1 MKNSLF
7 IFFVILTSFFV
18 RSQVSSYTF
27 GTSTGTYTPIVGG
40 VNNNNFTSWSNASYT
55 GTLPNTTAGFLDDNV
70 SASLLPIGFNFIYNG
85 TTYTN
90 FGICTNG
97 WISLGALPTNSY
109 SPLSTGTSNNVI
121 SAMGADL
128 IGRGSFLANRSSG
141 SAVITITG
149 GDISLISVGDK
160 VIGTGIPV
168 GATVLSKTATTVT
181 ISANATSNGTSF
193 HFRFSSSN
201 FGIRY
206 ETIGTTPNRTL
217 VVQWTGWQRYTT
229 TGVFGELYNFQI
241 RLNET
246 TNTINVVYN
255 IQGPTSA
262 TATTFQIGLR
272 GSLNA
277 DFNNRLT
284 TTNWSSTTTGTL
296 NSSTVTLSNTVKPTS
311 GLTYTWTPPVV
322 PVCSGTPNPGNTLSS
337 SATVTAPSGTV
348 NLSLQNA
355 TTGTGVTYQWQ
366 LSTTSSTTGFSN
378 ISGSTLSTYT
388 PTVTT
393 NTWFRC
399 LVTCSGNV
407 GTSTATQITL
417 SYCTPTATTDDNT
430 GLTFVGFNTIS
441 NTTSSTSAYSDFTS
455 QSTSLDQGGLYSLTT
470 RVNTD
475 GAFTANVKAWID
487 WNTNLIF
494 DVSEEYDLGSAN
506 NTADG
511 ATTLSPLVVAIGSSQ
526 AAGNYRMR
534 IRATYNVLPTA
545 CGNQNYSETEDYT
558 IVVVVSPPC
567 TGTPVPGNTVSS
579 SLTTAPNG
587 TVNLSLQN
595 ATTGIGVTYV
605 WESSPDNL
613 TWTIFGSS
621 SATQTSPS
629 ITSPTWFRAT
639 VTCSGNSGI
648 STPIQI
654 TLSYCTYN
662 ITNNDPTGITS
673 VTFGTI
679 SNTSIGGPS
688 YSDFTTQS
696 TTVEQ
701 GGIYQLNVNVNTD
714 GNWTVNTKVWI
725 DWNQNY
731 EFEVGEEYSLGSALN
746 TTNGITSLSPLNIT
760 VPSGAT
766 LGDTRMRIV
775 SVEASD
781 PAPLACG
788 TQLYGEAEDYKLT
801 ITPPTG
807 LPVELLYFEG
817 FGYQH
822 YNSLKW
828 STASEHNSDYF
839 LLERSVDGE
848 QWDYVGAT
856 KATGNSTQ
864 VVDYLYVDNFRFNG
878 FVYYKLNQFDF
889 DGMFKTYGPIS
900 INNTHTNK
908 KVVKYINIL
917 GQEVS
922 SETNGFIFEVYEDGT
937 MRKIIR

>member
-7 IFFVILTSFFV
+7 ILFIILTSFFV

-40 VNNNNFTSWSNASYT
+40 SNYDNFTSWSNT
-55 GTLPNTTAGFLDDNV
+55 NFLDDNN
-70 SASLLPIGFNFIYNG
+70 STALESIGFNFVYNG
-85 TTYTN
+85 TTYTQFAVN
-90 FGICTNG
+90 TNG
-97 WISLGALPTNSY
+97 FITLGALPTNSY
-109 SPLSTGTSNNVI
+109 LPLSTGTSNNVI

-128 IGRGSFLANRSSG
+128 VGRGSLLGNRTSG

-160 VIGTGIPV
+160 VSGTGIPA

-181 ISANATSNGTSF
+181 ISANATTSGTGF
-193 HFRFSSSN
+193 HFRFSRST
-201 FGIRY
+201 FGIRFQ
-206 ETIGTTPNRTL
+206 TIGTSPNRTL

-229 TGVFGELYNFQI
+229 TGGFGELYNFQI

-262 TATTFQIGLR
+262 TATTFQVGLR
-272 GSLNA
+272 GSANT
-277 DFNNRLT
+277 DFNNRT
-284 TTNWSSTTTGTL
+284 TITNWTSTTAGTL
-296 NSSTVTLSNTVKPTS
+296 NSSTVTLSSTVKPTS
-311 GLTYTWTPPVV
+311 GLIYTWTPPVI

-337 SATVTAPSGTV
+337 SLTTSPNGTV
-348 NLSLQNA
+348 NLSLQNT

-366 LSTTSSTTGFSN
+366 
-378 ISGSTLSTYT
+378 
-388 PTVTT
+388 
-393 NTWFRC
+393 
-399 LVTCSGNV
+399 
-407 GTSTATQITL
+407 
-417 SYCTPTATTDDNT
+417 
-430 GLTFVGFNTIS
+430 
-441 NTTSSTSAYSDFTS
+441 
-455 QSTSLDQGGLYSLTT
+455 
-470 RVNTD
+470 
-475 GAFTANVKAWID
+475 
-487 WNTNLIF
+487 
-494 DVSEEYDLGSAN
+494 
-506 NTADG
+506 
-511 ATTLSPLVVAIGSSQ
+511 
-526 AAGNYRMR
+526 
-534 IRATYNVLPTA
+534 
-545 CGNQNYSETEDYT
+545 
-558 IVVVVSPPC
+558 
-567 TGTPVPGNTVSS
+567 
-579 SLTTAPNG
+579 
-587 TVNLSLQN
+587 
-595 ATTGIGVTYV
+595 
-605 WESSPDNL
+605 SSPDNS
-613 TWTIFGSS
+613 TWTNFGTSS
-621 SATQTSPS
+621 STQTSPP
-629 ITSPTWFRAT
+629 ITSSTWFRST

-679 SNTSIGGPS
+679 SNTSVGGPA

-731 EFEVGEEYSLGSALN
+731 SFEVGEEYSLGSAIN
-746 TTNGITSLSPLNIT
+746 TANGITSLSPLNIT

-766 LGDTRMRIV
+766 LGETRMRIV
-775 SVEASD
+775 SVESSN

-788 TQLYGEAEDYKLT
+788 TQLYGEAEDYKLL
-801 ITPPTG
+801 IIPPTG
-807 LPVELLYFEG
+807 LPVELLYFDG

-822 YNSLKW
+822 YNTLKW

-839 LLERSVDGE
+839 SLERSVNGE
-848 QWDYVGAT
+848 QWDYVGTT

-864 VVDYLYVDNFRFNG
+864 VVNYLYVDNFRFNG
-878 FVYYKLNQFDF
+878 FIYYKLNQFDF
-889 DGMFKTYGPIS
+889 DGNFKVYGPIS

-908 KVVKYINIL
+908 KVIKYINIL
-917 GQEVS
+917 GQEVN

>member
-40 VNNNNFTSWSNASYT
+40 VNYNNFTSWSNT
-55 GTLPNTTAGFLDDNV
+55 NFLDDNN
-70 SASLLPIGFNFIYNG
+70 SAVLESIGFNFVYNG
-85 TTYTN
+85 TTYTQ
-90 FGICTNG
+90 FGVNANG
-97 WISLGALPTNSY
+97 FISLGSLPTSSWY
-109 SPLSTGTSNNVI
+109 PLSLGTSNNVI

-128 IGRGSFLANRSSG
+128 IGRGSLLANRTTG

-160 VIGTGIPV
+160 VSGTGIPA

-181 ISANATSNGTSF
+181 ISANATTSGTGF
-193 HFRFSSSN
+193 HFKFSRST
-201 FGIRY
+201 FGIRFQ
-206 ETIGTTPNRTL
+206 TIGTSPNRTL

-229 TGVFGELYNFQI
+229 SRFFGELYNFQI
-241 RLNET
+241 KLNET
-246 TNTINVVYN
+246 TNTIVFVYN
-255 IQGPTSA
+255 ILGPGLGPDSA
-262 TATTFQIGLR
+262 TPTTFQIGLR
-272 GSLNA
+272 GTSNTN
-277 DFNNRLT
+277 FNNRTT
-284 TTNWSSTTTGTL
+284 TTNWSSTTAGTL
-296 NSSTVTLSNTVKPTS
+296 NSSTVTLSSTVKPTA
-311 GLTYTWTPPVV
+311 GLTYTWTPPVI

-337 SATVTAPSGTV
+337 S
-348 NLSLQNA
+348 L
-355 TTGTGVTYQWQ
+355 
-366 LSTTSSTTGFSN
+366 TS
-378 ISGSTLSTYT
+378 
-388 PTVTT
+388 P
-393 NTWFRC
+393 
-399 LVTCSGNV
+399 
-407 GTSTATQITL
+407 
-417 SYCTPTATTDDNT
+417 
-430 GLTFVGFNTIS
+430 
-441 NTTSSTSAYSDFTS
+441 
-455 QSTSLDQGGLYSLTT
+455 
-470 RVNTD
+470 
-475 GAFTANVKAWID
+475 
-487 WNTNLIF
+487 
-494 DVSEEYDLGSAN
+494 
-506 NTADG
+506 
-511 ATTLSPLVVAIGSSQ
+511 
-526 AAGNYRMR
+526 
-534 IRATYNVLPTA
+534 
-545 CGNQNYSETEDYT
+545 
-558 IVVVVSPPC
+558 
-567 TGTPVPGNTVSS
+567 
-579 SLTTAPNG
+579 PNG

-595 ATTGIGVTYV
+595 TTTGTGVTYV
-605 WESSPDNL
+605 WESSTDNS
-613 TWTIFGSS
+613 TWTTFGSS
-621 SATQTSPS
+621 SATQTSPP
-629 ITSPTWFRAT
+629 ITSPTWFRST

-731 EFEVGEEYSLGSALN
+731 IFEVEEEYSLGSALN

-760 VPSGAT
+760 VPTGAT
-766 LGDTRMRIV
+766 LGETRMRIV

-807 LPVELLYFEG
+807 LPVELLYFDG
-817 FGYQH
+817 ITYPLF
-822 YNSLKW
+822 NSLKW

-839 LLERSVDGE
+839 EVERSVDGE
-848 QWDYVGAT
+848 IWKVVGSKLAS
-856 KATGNSTQ
+856 GNSTVVINYSYLDSFDDLVIHYYRLKQ
-864 VVDYLYVDNFRFNG
+864 VDYDG
-878 FVYYKLNQFDF
+878 QYKV
-889 DGMFKTYGPIS
+889 YGPIGLD
-900 INNTHTNK
+900 NTKSVK

-922 SETNGFIFEVYEDGT
+922 SETNGLIFEVYEDGT
-937 MRKIIR
+937 MKKIIR

>member
-40 VNNNNFTSWSNASYT
+40 VNYNNFTSWSNT
-55 GTLPNTTAGFLDDNV
+55 NFLDDNN
-70 SASLLPIGFNFIYNG
+70 SAVLESIGFNFVYNG
-85 TTYTN
+85 TTYTQ
-90 FGICTNG
+90 FGVNANG
-97 WISLGALPTNSY
+97 FISLGSLPTSSY
-109 SPLSTGTSNNVI
+109 FPLSTGTSNNVI

-128 IGRGSFLANRSSG
+128 IGRGSLLANRTTG

-160 VIGTGIPV
+160 VSGTGIPA
-168 GATVLSKTATTVT
+168 GTTVLSKTATTVT
-181 ISANATSNGTSF
+181 ISANATTSGTGF
-193 HFRFSSSN
+193 HFRFSRST
-201 FGIRY
+201 FGIRFQ
-206 ETIGTTPNRTL
+206 TIGTSPNRTL
-217 VVQWTGWQRYTT
+217 VIQWTGWQRYTT
-229 TGVFGELYNFQI
+229 SGGFGELYNFQI

-255 IQGPTSA
+255 IQGPTSI
-262 TATTFQIGLR
+262 TSTTFQIGLR
-272 GSLNA
+272 GTSNTN
-277 DFNNRLT
+277 FNNRTT
-284 TTNWSSTTTGTL
+284 TTNWSSTTAGTL
-296 NSSTVTLSNTVKPTS
+296 NSSTVTLSSTVKPTA
-311 GLTYTWTPPVV
+311 GLTYTWTPPVI

-337 SATVTAPSGTV
+337 S
-348 NLSLQNA
+348 L
-355 TTGTGVTYQWQ
+355 
-366 LSTTSSTTGFSN
+366 TS
-378 ISGSTLSTYT
+378 
-388 PTVTT
+388 P
-393 NTWFRC
+393 
-399 LVTCSGNV
+399 
-407 GTSTATQITL
+407 
-417 SYCTPTATTDDNT
+417 
-430 GLTFVGFNTIS
+430 
-441 NTTSSTSAYSDFTS
+441 
-455 QSTSLDQGGLYSLTT
+455 
-470 RVNTD
+470 
-475 GAFTANVKAWID
+475 
-487 WNTNLIF
+487 
-494 DVSEEYDLGSAN
+494 
-506 NTADG
+506 
-511 ATTLSPLVVAIGSSQ
+511 
-526 AAGNYRMR
+526 
-534 IRATYNVLPTA
+534 
-545 CGNQNYSETEDYT
+545 
-558 IVVVVSPPC
+558 
-567 TGTPVPGNTVSS
+567 
-579 SLTTAPNG
+579 PNG

-595 ATTGIGVTYV
+595 TTTGTGVTYV
-605 WESSPDNL
+605 WESSTDNS
-613 TWTIFGSS
+613 TWTTFGSS
-621 SATQTSPS
+621 SATQTSPP
-629 ITSPTWFRAT
+629 ITSPTWFRST

-731 EFEVGEEYSLGSALN
+731 IFEVEEEYSLGSALN

-760 VPSGAT
+760 VPTGAT
-766 LGDTRMRIV
+766 LGETRMRIV

-807 LPVELLYFEG
+807 LPVELLYFDG
-817 FGYQH
+817 ITYPLF
-822 YNSLKW
+822 NSLKW

-839 LLERSVDGE
+839 EVERSVDGE
-848 QWDYVGAT
+848 IWKVVGSKLAS
-856 KATGNSTQ
+856 GNSTVVINYSYLDSFDDLVIHYYRLKQ
-864 VVDYLYVDNFRFNG
+864 VDYDG
-878 FVYYKLNQFDF
+878 QYKV
-889 DGMFKTYGPIS
+889 YGPIGLD
-900 INNTHTNK
+900 NTKSVK

-922 SETNGFIFEVYEDGT
+922 SETNGLIFEVYEDGT
-937 MRKIIR
+937 MKKIIR